1 MNAFGELIGE
11 SPGIVKIRE
20 QAERLLK
27 RQSAGGRLPGILILG
42 ETGTGKGLLALLLH
56 RASARARGPF
66 VQLNCAAIP
75 DNLVETELFGNV
87 KGAYT
92 DAREAKPGLFQAAD
106 HGTLFLDEIGSLRK
120 DHQAKL
126 LTAIEDRVVR
136 RVGATRTEVVDVWVL
151 AACNSDLASAAHEG
165 EFREDLYYRL
175 AGVTLTLPP
184 LRERGRDVLLL
195 AEHFLERACA
205 EHKLG
210 ARTFADDARAV
221 LLAHPWNGNVRVLA
235 SKIESAATFSDES
248 VVTAAMLDLEAESQS
263 AGAPER
269 AVEEE
274 RVLSHEEAMAKVERE
289 RLLAA
294 LRQTNW
300 NVTQAAEKLEMSR
313 DTLRGRMKKY
323 SLQPDDSSPVARR
336 RFRRPGSTQAPLQV
350 AGTVP
355 MRWEPRRVTLLRA
368 ALVNS
373 SGADPQ
379 VRGSRALEAFVEKVE
394 SFGGRVEEA
403 GPTGIVGAFGVEPV
417 EDAAR
422 RAAHAAMAIQKAAER
437 APRETDVE
445 LSVKLAIHGDQ
456 FLVSQGGGPAQL
468 DMDGKRQAWTT
479 LEALLS
485 RIQPGQIVVD
495 ESIVAF
501 LTRHFDLVP
510 VDSEVPGDQRAYR
523 LAAAEASSPT
533 VARVAPFIGRQHE
546 LDLLRNR
553 LATAA
558 RGHGQVVGIVGE
570 AGIGKSRLLG
580 EFRESLRDQGVTY
593 REGHCQSF
601 GSTVPYLPLL
611 DILRQ
616 NFRIT
621 ELDGPEAIAEK
632 VRLGLQHV
640 EMDPVEWAPYFL
652 DLFGIAEGTERLAG
666 LTPGAIKAN
675 TFEALRHLT
684 LIGSSRRPIV
694 FVVED
699 LQWIDSVSEECLAAV
714 MDSAVGTS
722 GMLIVTYRPGYRPP
736 WMDRSYF
743 SQISLQPLSH
753 DDSLSVMRALLREEH
768 IQEKLA
774 AVVQQKTEGN
784 PFFLEEICRVIR
796 ETGGLRPPV
805 TVPDTI
811 QEVLLA
817 RIERLPEEL
826 RRLLQTASVLG
837 REVPVALLRA
847 IWKERGALD
856 PLLRELARLEFLSK
870 RSGDVDSTYMFTHTL
885 TQEVVYESLSP
896 ARRAALHAAAGT
908 ALETLYVTR
917 LDEVTDRLAH
927 HYSRTDQAD
936 KAVLYLARL
945 AEKAARGHAHAEA
958 VRILGEALGHCDRLS
973 VSERERRRMDMV
985 LRQASSLI
993 YLGDFQAIVERLLQH
1008 RETLDQLHD
1017 AALGGHYHFLMSRS
1031 YLFLGD
1037 DEHASWHA
1045 TMGITEATRSGDDA
1059 TRGKIHYV
1067 LAQRGALSGRPTEGL
1082 EHGRE
1087 AAMLLERAGEGWWV
1101 GPAHWAVGLSHA
1113 LRGEFEPALVAQG
1126 KASAIGEAVGDP
1138 QLRCSSAW
1146 ATGVVYSALGDHD
1159 AGIAAC
1165 RRALE
1170 HSPDPLDTAIGL
1182 GWLGYVYVEKE
1193 EAEQAI
1199 APLEQAIQQLT
1210 QFRFAQL
1217 LGIFT
1222 VMLGEARRVTGNL
1235 EMAAELT
1242 RQGLEVTSRTHWP
1255 FGVGWAQL
1263 VLGRIA
1269 QTRGDFSEA
1278 ETRLGEAL
1286 RAFDSMENRY
1296 FGARAYLDLAKL
1308 AHVKGDRAA
1317 VASHLGE
1324 ARRRFQELAI
1334 PRYIE
1339 LGEALSAALLP

>member
-1 MNAFGELIGE
+1 MNPFGELIGE
-11 SPGIVKIRE
+11 SPGIVKLRE

-27 RQSAGGRLPGILILG
+27 RQSAGGRLPGILIQG

-66 VQLNCAAIP
+66 VQLNCAAIS
-75 DNLVETELFGNV
+75 DNLLETELFGNV

-92 DAREAKPGLFQAAD
+92 DARDKPGLFQAAD

-136 RVGATRTEVVDVWVL
+136 RVGATRTEAVDVWVL
-151 AACNSDLASAAHEG
+151 AACNSDLAAAAQKG

-195 AEHFLERACA
+195 AEHFLERACT

-210 ARTFADDARAV
+210 TRTFADDARAA
-221 LLAHPWNGNVRVLA
+221 LLAHPWKGNVRVLA

-248 VVTAAMLDLEAESQS
+248 VVTAAMLDLEAERQG
-263 AGAPER
+263 AGATET

-294 LRQTNW
+294 LRQTRW
-300 NVTQAAEKLEMSR
+300 NVTHAAEKLEMSR

-323 SLQPDDSSPVARR
+323 GLQPDDSSPVARR
-336 RFRRPGSTQAPLQV
+336 RFRRPGFDQAPPPV

-355 MRWEPRRVTLLRA
+355 TRWEPRRVTLLRA
-368 ALVNS
+368 ALVDS
-373 SGADPQ
+373 PGADPQ

-437 APRETDVE
+437 APRETGVE

-468 DMDGKRQAWTT
+468 DLDGKRQAWTT

-510 VDSEVPGDQRAYR
+510 VDSEMPGDRQAFR
-523 LAAAEASSPT
+523 LMAAEASSPAI
-533 VARVAPFIGRQHE
+533 ARVAPFVGRHHE

-580 EFRESLRDQGVTY
+580 EIRESLRDQGVTY

-652 DLFGIAEGTERLAG
+652 DLFGITEGTERLSG

-694 FVVED
+694 IVMED

-714 MDSAVGTS
+714 IDSAVGTS

-743 SQISLQPLSH
+743 SQVSLGPLSQ
-753 DDSLSVMRALLREEH
+753 DDSLSVMRALLREED
-768 IQEKLA
+768 IPEKLA
-774 AVVQQKTEGN
+774 NVVLQKTEGN
-784 PFFLEEICRVIR
+784 PFFLEEICRVVR
-796 ETGGLRPPV
+796 ETGGLQPPV
-805 TVPDTI
+805 SVPDTI

-817 RIERLPEEL
+817 RIERLPDEL

-837 REVPVALLRA
+837 REVPVALLRS

-885 TQEVVYESLSP
+885 TKEVVYESLSP
-896 ARRAALHAAAGT
+896 ARRAALHAAAGS
-908 ALETLYVTR
+908 ALETLYMTR
-917 LDEVTDRLAH
+917 LEEVTDRLAH

-936 KAVLYLARL
+936 RAVLYLARL

-958 VRILGEALGHCDRLS
+958 VRILGEALGHCDRLP
-973 VSERERRRMDMV
+973 VADRERRRMDLM

-993 YLGDFQAIVERLLQH
+993 YLGDFQAIVDRLLQH
-1008 RETLDQLHD
+1008 RETLEQLHD
-1017 AALGGHYHFLMSRS
+1017 AALGGQYHFLMSRS

-1037 DEHASWHA
+1037 DERASWHA

-1067 LAQRGALSGRPTEGL
+1067 LAQRGALSGRPTEGI

-1087 AAMLLERAGEGWWV
+1087 AAALLERAGEGWWV
-1101 GPAHWAVGLSHA
+1101 GPAHWAIGLSHA

-1126 KASAIGEAVGDP
+1126 KASAIGDAVGDP
-1138 QLRCSSAW
+1138 QLRSSSAW
-1146 ATGVVYSALGDHD
+1146 ATGVVHSALGDHD

-1182 GWLGYVYVEKE
+1182 GWLGYAYVEKGE
-1193 EAEQAI
+1193 PEQAI

-1235 EMAAELT
+1235 EMAAELA

-1269 QTRGDFSEA
+1269 QARGDFSEA

-1286 RAFDSMENRY
+1286 RAFESMESRY
-1296 FGARAYLDLAKL
+1296 FGARAYMDLAKL
-1308 AHVKGDRAA
+1308 AHAKDDRAA

-1334 PRYIE
+1334 PRYIA
-1339 LGEALSAALLP
+1339 LGEELAAALLP

>member
-1 MNAFGELIGE
+1 MNPFGELIGE
-11 SPGIVKIRE
+11 SAGIVKIRE

-27 RQSAGGRLPGILILG
+27 RQAGGGRLPGILIQG
-42 ETGTGKGLLALLLH
+42 ETGTGKGLLALLFH
-56 RASARARGPF
+56 RASARASGPF

-75 DNLVETELFGNV
+75 DNLVETQLFGNA

-136 RVGATRTEVVDVWVL
+136 RVGATRTEAVDVWVL
-151 AACNSDLASAAHEG
+151 AACNSDLAADAHVG

-195 AEHFLERACA
+195 AEHFLERTCA

-210 ARTFADDARAV
+210 TRTLADDARAA
-221 LLAHPWNGNVRVLA
+221 LLAYRWKGNVRQLA

-248 VVTAAMLDLEAESQS
+248 VVTADMLDLADSESLGVTPTEAQ
-263 AGAPER
+263 
-269 AVEEE
+269 VQQE
-274 RVLSHEEAMAKVERE
+274 RVLSHEEAMGEVERE

-294 LRQTNW
+294 LQQTNW
-300 NVTQAAEKLEMSR
+300 NVTHAAERLGVSR

-323 SLQPDDSSPVARR
+323 ALRPDSSSPVARR
-336 RFRRPGSTQAPLQV
+336 RFLRAGSAPAPPPG

-355 MRWEPRRVTLLRA
+355 LRWEPRRVTLLRA
-368 ALVNS
+368 VLVDS
-373 SGADPQ
+373 PGAYPQ

-468 DMDGKRQAWTT
+468 DLDGKRQAWTT

-495 ESIVAF
+495 ESVLAF

-510 VDSEVPGDQRAYR
+510 VDSEIPGDQRAYR
-523 LAAAEASSPT
+523 LVAAEASST
-533 VARVAPFIGRQHE
+533 IVARVAPFVGRHHE

-570 AGIGKSRLLG
+570 AGIGKSRLLD

-652 DLFGIAEGTERLAG
+652 DLFGITEGTERLAG

-694 FVVED
+694 FVMED
-699 LQWIDSVSEECLAAV
+699 LQWVDSVSEECLAAV

-736 WMDRSYF
+736 WMERSYF

-753 DDSLSVMRALLREEH
+753 DDSLSVMRALLREED
-768 IQEKLA
+768 IPENLA
-774 AVVQQKTEGN
+774 TVVLQKTEGN
-784 PFFLEEICRVIR
+784 PFFLEEICRVVR
-796 ETGGLRPPV
+796 ETGGLQPPV

-826 RRLLQTASVLG
+826 QRLLQTASVLG

-856 PLLRELARLEFLSK
+856 PLLRELTRLEFLSK
-870 RSGDVDSTYMFTHTL
+870 RSGDVDSIYMFTHTL

-896 ARRAALHAAAGT
+896 ARRATLHAAAGT

-917 LDEVTDRLAH
+917 LEEVTDRLAH
-927 HYSRTDQAD
+927 HYSRTDHAD

-958 VRILGEALGHCDRLS
+958 VRILGEALSHCDRLP
-973 VSERERRRMDMV
+973 VAERERRRMDLV

-1008 RETLDQLHD
+1008 RETLEQLHD
-1017 AALGGHYHFLMSRS
+1017 AALGGQYHFLMSRS

-1037 DEHASWHA
+1037 DERASLHA

-1067 LAQRGALSGRPTEGL
+1067 LAQRGALSGRPTEGI

-1087 AAMLLERAGEGWWV
+1087 AAALLERAGEGWWV

-1165 RRALE
+1165 LARPRALAR
-1170 HSPDPLDTAIGL
+1170 SPRHGHRAGMGRLCVRRKGSSGAGNRPARASHPAAHPVPVCPTPRDLHRHAWRGPAGHREPRNGCRADSAGPRGDEPHPLAVRSGMGPAGL
-1182 GWLGYVYVEKE
+1182 GSDRPGQGRLQRGRN
-1193 EAEQAI
+1193 ASGRS
-1199 APLEQAIQQLT
+1199 APGLRLHGEP
-1210 QFRFAQL
+1210 L
-1217 LGIFT
+1217 LWRSRISGPRKAS
-1222 VMLGEARRVTGNL
+1222 AREG
-1235 EMAAELT
+1235 
-1242 RQGLEVTSRTHWP
+1242 
-1255 FGVGWAQL
+1255 
-1263 VLGRIA
+1263 
-1269 QTRGDFSEA
+1269 
-1278 ETRLGEAL
+1278 
-1286 RAFDSMENRY
+1286 
-1296 FGARAYLDLAKL
+1296 
-1308 AHVKGDRAA
+1308 
-1317 VASHLGE
+1317 
-1324 ARRRFQELAI
+1324 
-1334 PRYIE
+1334 
-1339 LGEALSAALLP
+1339 